1 MTERLEEA
9 GEGGGVGVGWGARGE
24 HNYYGMMN
32 ATQRRLSKALNG
44 PRQGSAG
51 APRVGLNRS
60 GAGIAE
66 KKVITSRATQS
77 AGIKKAYHW

>member
-1 MTERLEEA
+1 MEV
-9 GEGGGVGVGWGARGE
+9 GGWGGGGGMRGE
-24 HNYYGMMN
+24 HKYYGMMN
-32 ATQRRLSKALNG
+32 ATQRRLSEALNG

-66 KKVITSRATQS
+66 KKGDHLTGNTISR
-77 AGIKKAYHW
+77 H